1 MKDGLLWRTCGWL
14 PLAGLISTRI
24 RKPVELRFSLLLT
37 ELTVAWE
44 FLAAPSRDQ
53 VESFKRTELAELAVH
68 LGLQG
73 IQNLLKKDL
82 KDSVMAALEKEGLLQ
97 PPFSDSSDLP
107 LKQDMEDGQ
116 TVKAATSVPV
126 GAAPERLSVPDEQDA
141 LSRQTP
147 FTGESLSTT
156 SSAASMEN
164 ARLRL
169 RLARM
174 KYEAEEKSRL
184 QQIELEIRR
193 CEIEAETKLK
203 LKRMELE
210 YQARGGVSSTTNY
223 EHERSMD
230 KQRNECDISKCLV
243 LVPTF
248 RESEVDSYFATFE
261 RLAAALDWPQ
271 EVWSTMLQCKLTGKA
286 QEVIASLSLSD
297 SMDYNKV
304 KAAVLVA
311 YELVPEAYRQKFR
324 SQNVKLSTQTYVE
337 FSREKA
343 LMFEKWIL
351 ASKVETLQ
359 DLKELI
365 LLEEFKKCLPER
377 LALYLNERQV
387 SSLSSAALLADE
399 FVLTHRVGGVHQGES
414 ARPVSVTPF
423 RNSPS
428 PPRPQKPRCYYCH
441 LVGHVAR
448 DCVILKRRNEKRGS
462 AAQPVGFVSK
472 SGENNSGF
480 GPFMSEGQVSLTESC
495 EKLTPVKILRDT
507 GASQTLISQKVLP
520 FDDLSSTGSS
530 VLLAGVN
537 AVPVSR
543 PLHRIYLRSGLFTGL
558 CEVAVCP
565 SLPVEGVALLLG
577 NDLAGGAVIPPPVV
591 KENIAPGEC
600 EETPAGVLPTCV
612 CTRSQAKRAHEILDL
627 SSLFDDSQ
635 SDVLNPAETTSSTH
649 LVTNEVSS
657 NMFPLSP
664 ASLEAEQRSDKS
676 LTDCFEHV
684 GKKINGTTGYVKND
698 VLLRNWG
705 KPVAKNITD
714 RRRKNCVCNVI
725 MLERYLSPQT
735 TAQPPGEAAVCA
747 AAAITPVLDEVTQT
761 HLVAPELPLCSIY
774 LDNIV
779 THTSSWDDLLALE
792 NPVTHLEPTSLTTNL
807 ATHCFY
813 KKVAAVVATLTFLLS
828 PKVPF
833 VLDVGAQAS
842 CDGCKHMKPP
852 PERNRECMGVLRTLS
867 SPALRFYS
875 APLFLHHFQD
885 HGERPAPWL
894 HSMQLTPIRNH
905 PAGADKDQRCSERR
919 KRGRGRGE
927 SERERE
933 D

>member
-1 MKDGLLWRTCGWL
+1 
-14 PLAGLISTRI
+14 
-24 RKPVELRFSLLLT
+24 
-37 ELTVAWE
+37 
-44 FLAAPSRDQ
+44 
-53 VESFKRTELAELAVH
+53 
-68 LGLQG
+68 
-73 IQNLLKKDL
+73 
-82 KDSVMAALEKEGLLQ
+82 MAALEKEGLLQ

-147 FTGESLSTT
+147 FTGESLSTA

-324 SQNVKLSTQTYVE
+324 SQHVKLSTQTYVE
-337 FSREKA
+337 FSRGKA

-577 NDLAGGAVIPPPVV
+577 NDLAGGAVIPPP
-591 KENIAPGEC
+591 
-600 EETPAGVLPTCV
+600 
-612 CTRSQAKRAHEILDL
+612 S
-627 SSLFDDSQ
+627 
-635 SDVLNPAETTSSTH
+635 
-649 LVTNEVSS
+649 
-657 NMFPLSP
+657 
-664 ASLEAEQRSDKS
+664 
-676 LTDCFEHV
+676 
-684 GKKINGTTGYVKND
+684 
-698 VLLRNWG
+698 
-705 KPVAKNITD
+705 
-714 RRRKNCVCNVI
+714 
-725 MLERYLSPQT
+725 
-735 TAQPPGEAAVCA
+735 
-747 AAAITPVLDEVTQT
+747 
-761 HLVAPELPLCSIY
+761 
-774 LDNIV
+774 
-779 THTSSWDDLLALE
+779 
-792 NPVTHLEPTSLTTNL
+792 
-807 ATHCFY
+807 
-813 KKVAAVVATLTFLLS
+813 
-828 PKVPF
+828 
-833 VLDVGAQAS
+833 
-842 CDGCKHMKPP
+842 
-852 PERNRECMGVLRTLS
+852 
-867 SPALRFYS
+867 
-875 APLFLHHFQD
+875 
-885 HGERPAPWL
+885 GERE
-894 HSMQLTPIRNH
+894 HRT
-905 PAGADKDQRCSERR
+905 RR
-919 KRGRGRGE
+919 V
-927 SERERE
+927 
-933 D
+933 